1 MPGLHALAF
10 VGLVCV
16 LGRATETAPERTVF
30 ELPLRN
36 ASDIARM
43 DHDSDLEMIMRHEWS
58 IYLRQLSERHNT
70 TPRCLRFLD
79 HDGAQLIDITEAD
92 GEDKLV
98 AITVPHCRHL
108 DNNRPLCSVNE
119 LGNGLWMG
127 MQWLPYGDCQVTSL
141 QQSLLQVVK
150 EDVAILW
157 SGNSVTRHQFFRAAE
172 LFRAAAAATSRQGE
186 IRKDWMPAKGS
197 VEHYDRERE
206 KALCKKNITFTG
218 KLPPEA
224 FKYRKAFCGTDC
236 CGVCSCSAEVASV
249 QQNFIWQQEWFDPP
263 LRRIWDAAL
272 ELELSNPR
280 RVVYLVI
287 NAGLIKVID
296 ERMNVFRYMEPQ
308 VKAFASWLE
317 NLDRRVR
324 VILKG
329 STYAKFPRGDD
340 FLNGCMMA
348 ADQYMLQQIR

>member
-1 MPGLHALAF
+1 
-10 VGLVCV
+10 
-16 LGRATETAPERTVF
+16 
-30 ELPLRN
+30 
-36 ASDIARM
+36 M
-43 DHDSDLEMIMRHEWS
+43 DHDSDLAMIMRHEWS
-58 IYLRQLSERHNT
+58 IHFRQLSERHNT

-79 HDGAQLIDITEAD
+79 IDGAQLIDITEVD
-92 GEDKLV
+92 GEDNLV
-98 AITVPHCRHL
+98 AITVPHCS
-108 DNNRPLCSVNE
+108 DNNGPLCDVNE
-119 LGNGLWMG
+119 LGNGHWSG
-127 MQWLPYGDCQVTSL
+127 MQWFPDGDCRVTSL

-172 LFRAAAAATSRQGE
+172 LFRAAAAQQPGGE
-186 IRKDWMPAKGS
+186 IGKDWTPAKGS
-197 VEHYDRERE
+197 VNHYDRQRE

-218 KLPPEA
+218 SLPPEA

-236 CGVCSCSAEVASV
+236 CGVCSCSAEVNAV
-249 QQNFIWQQEWFDPP
+249 QQNFIWQQEWFDAP

-272 ELELSNPR
+272 ELELRSNPR

-287 NAGLIKVID
+287 NAGLIKVI
-296 ERMNVFRYMEPQ
+296 EQRTNVFHYMEPQ

-317 NLDRRVR
+317 NLDRRRVR

-348 ADQYMLQQIR
+348 ADQYMLRQIR